1 MNKASTSPSRR
12 GRILLSLAGLL
23 AAGAVAVGSG
33 ADFAAS
39 SVNTDNAFTS
49 GSLSLSNSKANSAVF
64 NMSNLK
70 PGDSVT
76 GSVTITNSGTLP
88 AAFTLKE
95 TATSTFPNAD
105 LLTLRITDAKNPK
118 TTVWAGNLGAVGTT
132 ELGTLAAGE
141 QREFVF
147 TVTLSK
153 DATNAEQGKT
163 ATALYAWGAV
173 QAEGQNYTQP

>member
-1 MNKASTSPSRR
+1 MTTAIANPSRR

-49 GSLSLSNSKANSAVF
+49 GSLSLSNSKAISAVF

-76 GSVTITNSGTLP
+76 GSVAITNSGTLP
-88 AAFTLKE
+88 ASFTLKE

-105 LLTLRITDAKNPK
+105 LLTLKITDAKNPK
-118 TTVWAGNLGAVGTT
+118 IVWAGNLGALGTT
-132 ELGTLAAGE
+132 GLGSWAAGE

-173 QAEGQNYTQP
+173 QAEGQNYTQQ